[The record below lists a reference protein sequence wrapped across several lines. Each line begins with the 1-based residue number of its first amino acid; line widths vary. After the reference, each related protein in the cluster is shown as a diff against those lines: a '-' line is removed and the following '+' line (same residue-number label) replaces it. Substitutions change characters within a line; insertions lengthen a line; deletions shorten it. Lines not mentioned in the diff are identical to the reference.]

1 MPGKLPSNRLFSQCL
16 LSQTVA
22 KSTAEKLQKIIKLNL
37 MCSSSEVAR
46 YFFVCFNLLQIY
58 DHLKYGV

>member
-16 LSQTVA
+16 LKFTNSCEIDGGKTSKDYKV
-22 KSTAEKLQKIIKLNL
+22 KLDL
-37 MCSSSEVAR
+37 
-46 YFFVCFNLLQIY
+46 CFNLLQVY